1 MKTFKFYFI
10 GFLMLCEIFYSK
22 CEEAKLDDPEQKSEN
37 VKTEENVSTG
47 KEGQSEKTEEEEEED
62 PYQRWKR
69 ERDALYEDKQESV
82 NEVDTDPGYEKWMR
96 QRDSIPDELHEEDRK
111 RKKEEERRWVVRQK
125 G

>member
-1 MKTFKFYFI
+1 
-10 GFLMLCEIFYSK
+10 MLCEIFYSK
-22 CEEAKLDDPEQKSEN
+22 CEEAKFDNPEQKSEN
-37 VKTEENVSTG
+37 VKTEDNVSME
-47 KEGQSEKTEEEEEED
+47 KEGQSEKTEEEEEDD

-96 QRDSIPDELHEEDRK
+96 QRDSIPDELHEKDRK
-111 RKKEEERRWVVRQK
+111 RKEEEERRWVVRQK